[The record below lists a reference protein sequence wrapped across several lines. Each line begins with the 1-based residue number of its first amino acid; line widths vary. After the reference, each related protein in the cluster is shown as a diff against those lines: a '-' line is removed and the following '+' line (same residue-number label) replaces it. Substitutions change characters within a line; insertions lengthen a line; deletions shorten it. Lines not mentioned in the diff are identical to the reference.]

1 MQITIDTRKIVEEIR
16 QTPAWAKVAA
26 VLVFLLAEVLLQ
38 VLSRRG
44 GPPFWGAL
52 YLGTML
58 GLFTGWWTLL
68 IGYVNYD
75 AKRRRLSRSLWTLI
89 ALIVPWGLGA
99 LLYMLVRA
107 PLPESCPECHATVE
121 SGFNYCPKCS
131 CQLRP
136 ACPYCQ
142 RAVHAGDLH
151 CPHCGKRLNGSVV
164 DSRLARAQS

>member
-1 MQITIDTRKIVEEIR
+1 MQFTIDTRRLVEEIR
-16 QTPAWAKVAA
+16 HAPAWAKVAA
-26 VLVFLLAEVLLQ
+26 VLVFLGVEVLFQ
-38 VLSRRG
+38 VMSGRG

-52 YLGTML
+52 YLGTVL

-75 AKRRRLSRSLWTLI
+75 AKRRHMRRTLWTVV
-89 ALIVPWGLGA
+89 ALVVPWGLGA

-107 PLPESCPECHATVE
+107 PQPQSCPQCHAPVE
-121 SGFNYCPKCS
+121 SGFNYCPRCS
-131 CQLRP
+131 CQLHP

-151 CPHCGKRLNGSVV
+151 CPYCGKRLAGSPA
-164 DSRLARAQS
+164 DSPLARSRS